1 MGSLKSQQL
10 ENSGHR
16 QPEEDEMKQR
26 LNYLEVLEHSL
37 RQYEKTRSPNDLRQ
51 LNEDVKVMIFR
62 IDC

>member
-1 MGSLKSQQL
+1 MDMGSLKSQQL

-51 LNEDVKVMIFR
+51 LN
-62 IDC
+62 